1 MKSQRMTINIFV
13 LVLSFFILPGI
24 SITAVAKNPPG
35 KFISID
41 TDKAPPELVMVI
53 SAIVLEMRGQ
63 PQPKGDWPEIV
74 FPRGITKKLKEPQF
88 RYDGF
93 KLLQTIVDE
102 YVTSK
107 KNNGLARLKGHLHFL
122 DAAKRRTIV
131 ALETEYKLTSKNI
144 IIKKVK
150 IRPIYPFRPELYLF
164 IVPAEKVTKK
174 DLDFFSNNALTLG
187 FILNNCVPAGK
198 PGQVPKGIR
207 DYYVFA
213 FYLDRLGPDDQTELR
228 LSRSPNGIKGKKLT
242 FRKPEGIV
250 KTGYSQVHIDHSGW
264 HVDIARCRISLTGD
278 KLYIKTIFKA
288 GRKQKNKLEI
298 DKSVLTGVF
307 STRLAKQVSDPL
319 IKKTQLALIN
329 AGYDPGPADGYMGRK
344 TQQAIDQ
351 YKRDQKPKVFTK
363 PTRDQIKKV
372 QVGLAKKGYKPGVPD
387 GIMGKGT
394 RRAIMEY
401 QRDHSMTADG
411 KISASLLRKL
421 ESPGPQT
428 ASKIKLTKKRK
439 TSVLK
444 VSSLSP
450 EQKRLRSS
458 LKTKMWP
465 NELKAP

>member
-1 MKSQRMTINIFV
+1 MKSQRMTINIII
-13 LVLSFFILPGI
+13 LVLSFFMLPGI
-24 SITAVAKNPPG
+24 YTTAAAKNPPA
-35 KFISID
+35 KLISID

-74 FPRGITKKLKEPQF
+74 FSRGITKELLEPQF
-88 RYDGF
+88 RYAGF

-102 YVTSK
+102 YLTPD
-107 KNNGLARLKGHLHFL
+107 KNNGLARLKGHFHFL

-144 IIKKVK
+144 IIKKAK
-150 IRPIYPFRPELYLF
+150 IRPIYPFRPEMNLF

-174 DLDFFSNNALTLG
+174 EFEFFSNNALTLG
-187 FILNNCVPAGK
+187 FILNNCVSAGK

-213 FYLDRLGPDDQTELR
+213 FYLDRLSPDDQTELR
-228 LSRSPNGIKGKKLT
+228 LSRTPNGIKGKTLA
-242 FRKPEGIV
+242 FREPEGIV
-250 KTGYSQVHIDHSGW
+250 KTGYSEMHIDHSGW
-264 HVDIARCRISLTGD
+264 HVDIARCRISLTGE
-278 KLYIKTIFKA
+278 KLYIKAIFKA
-288 GRKQKNKLEI
+288 GRKKNNKLEI
-298 DKSVLTGVF
+298 GKPVLAGAF

-329 AGYDPGPADGYMGRK
+329 AGYDPGPADGFMGRK
-344 TQQAIDQ
+344 TYQAIER
-351 YKRDQKPKVFTK
+351 YKRDQKPIVFAK

-372 QVGLAKKGYKPGVPD
+372 QLGLAKKGYKPGAPD

-394 RRAIMEY
+394 RRAIVQY
-401 QRDHSMTADG
+401 QRDNAMTADG
-411 KISASLLRKL
+411 KVSASLLRKL
-421 ESPGPQT
+421 ESQGSRT
-428 ASKIKLTKKRK
+428 ALK
-439 TSVLK
+439 TGALK
-444 VSSLSP
+444 VSSLLP
-450 EQKRLRSS
+450 EQKRLKSS